1 MAPKTDEQ
9 QKESSTIT
17 YRINTG
23 LMWVIV
29 MQMFAMVWWVATYT
43 AKADERLKVL
53 EGQQIVLKDL
63 PERLARQE
71 QQLMTTN
78 ETLKDIRDDIRNG
91 SRTSRF
97 NGGR

>member
-1 MAPKTDEQ
+1 MAAKLSEDKDDTL
-9 QKESSTIT
+9 T

-29 MQMFAMVWWVATYT
+29 MQMFVIVWWAGTYT

-53 EGQQIVLKDL
+53 ESQVAVMKDL

-71 QQLMTTN
+71 EQLAITN
-78 ETLKDIRDDIRNG
+78 QTLRDIRDELRDRRVRGVSNDH
-91 SRTSRF
+91 
-97 NGGR
+97 

>member
-1 MAPKTDEQ
+1 MAARPSEKSDD
-9 QKESSTIT
+9 SAIT

-29 MQMFAMVWWVATYT
+29 MQMFAIVWWVGTYT

-53 EGQQIVLKDL
+53 ESQQTVLKDI

-71 QQLMTTN
+71 EQLALTN
-78 ETLKDIRDDIRNG
+78 QTLRDIRDELRDRRLNRG
-91 SRTSRF
+91 NS
-97 NGGR
+97 NEH